1 MNAKSALAL
10 VALFASCKP
19 AASSNTAADAALV
32 SVGQEA
38 LLSSDSV
45 PEPIFSPKQSPE
57 DSDPGRHQLGD
68 PFTRAEI
75 ASVQTA
81 GSSLT
86 GTPAELQGI
95 WWMDGNPIPDETV
108 SFAGVDFS
116 QERPLLP
123 VFGSNNFSFH
133 AGLDAASSD
142 TRHGNMAFSLA
153 KNFSLIYEFNFIGGV
168 SKYDIAKIVPT
179 FILKVGSIEKRLR
192 LSERILGFT
201 MNRTGP
207 HLYSRDNTVR
217 GKPIDSYQLRRIL
230 VPSAADPKVL
240 EKTEWWDLYI
250 RQASPTHLRLSK
262 RI

>member
-1 MNAKSALAL
+1 MNAISALAV
-10 VALFASCKP
+10 VALVTSCKP
-19 AASSNTAADAALV
+19 AASSSTTADAALV
-32 SVGQEA
+32 SAGQEA
-38 LLSSDSV
+38 LLSSGSV
-45 PEPIFSPKQSPE
+45 PEPIFSPKQTPE
-57 DSDPGRHQLGD
+57 DLDPARHQLGE

-75 ASVQTA
+75 ASLQTP

-116 QERPLLP
+116 QEKPLMP
-123 VFGSNNFSFH
+123 VFGSTSFSFH
-133 AGLDAASSD
+133 AGPEAASGD
-142 TRHGNMAFSLA
+142 TRHGNIAFSLA
-153 KNFSLIYEFNFIGGV
+153 TSFSLIYEFNFIGGV
-168 SKYDIAKIVPT
+168 SKYDIAKIIPT

-192 LSERILGFT
+192 LSERIVGFT

-250 RQASPTHLRLSK
+250 RKGSPTHLRLSK